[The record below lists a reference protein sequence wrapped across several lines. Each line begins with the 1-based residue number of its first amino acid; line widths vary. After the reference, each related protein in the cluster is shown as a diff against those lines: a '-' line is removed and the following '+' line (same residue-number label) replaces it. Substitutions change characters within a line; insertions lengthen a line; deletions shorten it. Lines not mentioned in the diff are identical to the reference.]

1 MLRLFARRENR
12 GVSQSFGFY
21 VNCDSKPDL
30 KSFMCC
36 ATQDVILWINIISG
50 DMEAC
55 FWFDF
60 AYECFWK
67 CWHSPPGVPFLAQYM
82 SEVLAQ
88 SRCAVPW
95 TVHVWSAGTVQ
106 VCRSL
111 HSTCLKCWH
120 SPPGVP
126 FLAQYMSE
134 VLAQSSCAVPCTV
147 QMFHETKTVMCFV
160 ATCRSFKT
168 NTLFW
173 YKVMLCA
180 SYCLLTVLIRMFI
193 TKLIPLYP
201 TIEASPSGRAVL
213 GVGLR
218 PLACWDC
225 GFMWGMDVCLWR
237 VLYIVR

>member
-1 MLRLFARRENR
+1 MWVSRLC
-12 GVSQSFGFY
+12 FY

-60 AYECFWK
+60 AYECFW
-67 CWHSPPGVPFLAQYM
+67 
-82 SEVLAQ
+82 
-88 SRCAVPW
+88 
-95 TVHVWSAGTVQ
+95 
-106 VCRSL
+106 
-111 HSTCLKCWH
+111 KCWH